1 MNSTHLQ
8 LNNTYLNSFEDLY
21 DYLKLD
27 TMLIRCSILTKL
39 PVNKEKKGKKRFL
52 QFFQNDLLYQNLV
65 KCNIPIYSGLM
76 WAWFGRV

>member
-39 PVNKEKKGKKRFL
+39 PVNKGKKGKKKDFYN
-52 QFFQNDLLYQNLV
+52 FFKTTCYI
-65 KCNIPIYSGLM
+65 KT
-76 WAWFGRV
+76 

>member
-1 MNSTHLQ
+1 MNSTQLQ

-39 PVNKEKKGKKRFL
+39 PVNKEKKGGGRFL
-52 QFFQNDLLYQNLV
+52 QFFQKDLTCYIQTYLNAISQYTV
-65 KCNIPIYSGLM
+65 
-76 WAWFGRV
+76 V

>member
-1 MNSTHLQ
+1 MNNTQLQ

-39 PVNKEKKGKKRFL
+39 PVNKVKRGKKRFL
-52 QFFQNDLLYQNLV
+52 QFFQNDLTCYIKTYLNALSQYTV
-65 KCNIPIYSGLM
+65 
-76 WAWFGRV
+76 V

>member
-8 LNNTYLNSFEDLY
+8 LNNTYLNSFEDLN

-39 PVNKEKKGKKRFL
+39 PVNKEKKEKKRFL
-52 QFFQNDLLYQNLV
+52 QFFQNDLTCYI
-65 KCNIPIYSGLM
+65 KT
-76 WAWFGRV
+76 